1 MNAQQLSHDRDF
13 RVRAARRIITGG
25 SDPHQIDADLGVTPR
40 LLDAWLRR
48 YAVVSETGGGAWRL
62 KTSAERVQ

>member
-1 MNAQQLSHDRDF
+1 
-13 RVRAARRIITGG
+13 VRAARRIITGG